1 MVNNV
6 FHREF
11 LLGGAFRFTGG
22 FVKGLEPV
30 KPDRYGRGIMT
41 ESSACTSLP
50 VCAPLSRYER
60 NRPLALALFVERG
73 FGQVSLREVAATLEL
88 TVGTFYH
95 HCDCKQTL
103 LFEFIEEHYL
113 RLLDLFKQ
121 RSQGRR
127 STSITLATVLERL
140 MQLYEGDPHY
150 FLLALRER
158 HTLRDHDHL
167 RIDALRGQLGGH
179 LTQLLLADANVDGKR
194 VMVEPAIALFEQL
207 PLWAQHCPPI
217 PHCHLQLG
225 QRLLAATL
233 HTL

>member
-1 MVNNV
+1 
-6 FHREF
+6 
-11 LLGGAFRFTGG
+11 
-22 FVKGLEPV
+22 
-30 KPDRYGRGIMT
+30 MT

-127 STSITLATVLERL
+127 STSITLATVLEGL
-140 MQLYEGDPHY
+140 MQLYERDPHY

-158 HTLRDHDHL
+158 HTLRDHDRL

-179 LTQLLLADANVDGKR
+179 LTQLLLADGITDGKR

-207 PLWAQHCPPI
+207 PLWA
-217 PHCHLQLG
+217 PHCAPNPHCQLQLG